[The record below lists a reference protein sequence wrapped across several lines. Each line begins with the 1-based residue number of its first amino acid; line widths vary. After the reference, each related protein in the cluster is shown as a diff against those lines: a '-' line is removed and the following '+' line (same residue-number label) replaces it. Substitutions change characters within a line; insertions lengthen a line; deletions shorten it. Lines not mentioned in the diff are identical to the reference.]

1 MKTWKTIAVAC
12 LIVLVGCNKQGSISG
27 DTFTQDKLSSN
38 ETKETFN
45 APYHKVNPFDHLG
58 QIHNEGLA
66 AIHRYKAKTGDSTR
80 KGKASFLEKW
90 YHERTGIAV
99 NVTAYPRIEPAIMQ
113 DYRKVLDNL
122 MESSEGKEYMTL
134 LCNTLEATKEVTP
147 TAYNRLLKSIIL
159 IEQKIVSS
167 ALGKYENDVLL
178 HVSTMMR
185 HSAHY
190 WSNYLSNPEIT
201 KKQQDKAVTNFLR
214 KLAGLI
220 AGVGADA
227 SALAWHYAKN
237 SPYDVMVGESIMMS
251 EICGAPIRL

>member
-1 MKTWKTIAVAC
+1 M
-12 LIVLVGCNKQGSISG
+12 GCNKQESFNNENFTGNKLTGVKSEV
-27 DTFTQDKLSSN
+27 TFDAPLNKSN
-38 ETKETFN
+38 
-45 APYHKVNPFDHLG
+45 PYDALG
-58 QIHNEGLA
+58 QVHNEGLA
-66 AIHRYKAKTGDSTR
+66 AIHDYKIKTGDTTR
-80 KGKASFLEKW
+80 RGKTSFLEKW
-90 YHERTGIAV
+90 YHERTGIGV
-99 NVTAYPRIEPAIMQ
+99 NVSSYPRIERTIMQ
-113 DYRKVLDNL
+113 DYKKVLDNL
-122 MESSEGKEYMTL
+122 MESPEGKGYMTL

-147 TAYNRLLKSIIL
+147 FAYNRLLKSIIA

-167 ALGKYENDVLL
+167 ALGEYEHGVLL

-220 AGVGADA
+220 AGVGADV

-237 SPYDVMVGESIMMS
+237 SPYDVMVVESIMMS
-251 EICGAPIRL
+251 EICGYYTGWW